1 MVSQAFPYL
10 DAIEAELQV
19 FLAVVILV
27 RSPRQADARSEH
39 RGVSQQSVA
48 QSVALLVQVVLAA
61 LVDLLLDESQD
72 RATASWKI

>member
-1 MVSQAFPYL
+1 M
-10 DAIEAELQV
+10 EAELQV
-19 FLAVVILV
+19 FLEVAILV
-27 RSPRQADARSEH
+27 VPRQADARSEH

-72 RATASWKI
+72 QVQLLAS

>member
-27 RSPRQADARSEH
+27 VARQADAGSEH

-72 RATASWKI
+72 RATAS